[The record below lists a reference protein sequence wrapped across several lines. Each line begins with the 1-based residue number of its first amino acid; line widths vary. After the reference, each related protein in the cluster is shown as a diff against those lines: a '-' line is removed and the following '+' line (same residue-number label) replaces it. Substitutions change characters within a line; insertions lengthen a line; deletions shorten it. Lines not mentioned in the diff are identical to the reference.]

1 MSMTSLARWWT
12 TTPTTELVWIMIGNR
27 PVHVLDALRRAVARH
42 REGAGEHYPGN
53 ILVFSLAG
61 GAMLLTYAI
70 YRMDPVF
77 VLGQAAGLVIYAQ
90 HLFHLLGKR
99 APSPAEIA

>member
-1 MSMTSLARWWT
+1 
-12 TTPTTELVWIMIGNR
+12 MIGNR